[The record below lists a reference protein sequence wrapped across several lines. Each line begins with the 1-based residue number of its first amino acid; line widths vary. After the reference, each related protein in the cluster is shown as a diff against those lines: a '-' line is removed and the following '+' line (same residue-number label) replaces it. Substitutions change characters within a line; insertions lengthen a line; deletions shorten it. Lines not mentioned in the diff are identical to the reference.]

1 MQICHDR
8 NYACSH
14 FYTQKGNLSQDALV
28 KEAWYLLH
36 GRRYQAY
43 ILANSKIIKDV
54 FDGAAPSLPSA
65 DCTALLQ
72 RGVEALVF
80 RWCSNSRSYSPVVER
95 VYCSSKVG
103 SFYIYTKCEKYF
115 VLVCNLLLSPYNIH
129 IRSSPTCSR
138 KKKSTQDN
146 ITCYNLH
153 KWQFKRKA
161 NKLGSWQP
169 KEIHM
174 QLTTMGKRKGED
186 QGALLQDF
194 DDMGKQKAFCLS
206 GKVQT
211 SFVQLC

>member
-1 MQICHDR
+1 MEQLPLCRVPTAQHFFKEELRLQCFAGAQTPGVILRLWRGYIVVVRLGRFIVIQNVISILCQFATFCYLPIIYT
-8 NYACSH
+8 YA
-14 FYTQKGNLSQDALV
+14 
-28 KEAWYLLH
+28 
-36 GRRYQAY
+36 
-43 ILANSKIIKDV
+43 
-54 FDGAAPSLPSA
+54 
-65 DCTALLQ
+65 ALL
-72 RGVEALVF
+72 
-80 RWCSNSRSYSPVVER
+80 R
-95 VYCSSKVG
+95 VQ
-103 SFYIYTKCEKYF
+103 E
-115 VLVCNLLLSPYNIH
+115 
-129 IRSSPTCSR
+129 
-138 KKKSTQDN
+138 KKSTQDN